1 MRYKDTRHTAATA
14 MSGCLF
20 NIHRLMKNSFL
31 LCCFAAA
38 SLVSAAKAPDFS
50 FPETVITEATG
61 QLSKAQHAGDSQ
73 DMIDAIVKI
82 SIAKTHISGD
92 FMPEAIAMVDSTAK
106 ASPDRVAKSLLYSLE
121 ADMYLAL
128 YNNNRRVFATR
139 DELADTVPADV
150 TEWSRGNFVDK
161 IIELSDS
168 SLAAKEMLSAT
179 PVDKYKR
186 IITLPKAGN
195 EAVPTLF
202 DMLAYHALDNV
213 ESISAVPPMPLRAMA
228 GSKTFLDSRAKYDD
242 RTAAFID
249 RTYRALLE
257 TNKNDT
263 PAFIYAELHRLA
275 NTFNRITGDYSKCKE
290 KYASCLDSL
299 YSQFADSPYSVEILA
314 RKADYRF
321 NKADYEEAKLCVAR
335 YGKYDRI
342 GELKNIISRYEQQTV
357 MLQYGECFTSTDSI
371 EVSVNSRNVSG
382 ITIKTYKIPESI
394 NLTGNIIKLLPKF
407 KLVRSADYKV
417 NYIEGNNDTTTVVKC
432 PPLGY
437 GRYVMIP
444 EFKDSKTGKT
454 VTSKNIYSDIMRVT
468 DLTLIMTTINN
479 ENRIYAVNSVYGNPI
494 EKARLHFTD
503 GSAQRTNRYGYAVI
517 SNSKKN
523 LNVYATYGND
533 RSTDEHFYSRDNTP
547 RDNSRNAAKIVT
559 DLGVYR
565 PGDTMRFAAIVY
577 NTGKASKPIA
587 NLTVKAVVS
596 DANRKEIASID
607 LLTDAFGRVDSLVTL
622 PTGGLTGRFTISIK
636 EAANG
641 RTIDSSTF
649 MVSEYKAPTFY
660 VELDEKQS
668 EFSNTDSLIAKGR
681 VLTFSQFPLA
691 NVKIDY
697 SIAPEYAYWWTN
709 TEDNGNAEGTVTTD
723 SNGYWTISIPED
735 IFGNPDK
742 KRGMFRLSIN
752 ATSENGETQP
762 FETTIKIG
770 NARILQFGDN
780 QEIENAI
787 LAEASGTTRINF
799 TVTDYNNEKL
809 SVDCHYRLTDENG
822 KTIAEG
828 TVNSGN
834 PVFDF
839 STVKSGKYILRM
851 SIPGEDDRQT
861 ERETIIYRT
870 GDTEPPYS
878 TLLWTTVEEVKCDTE
893 GNFSFTLGSSNDT
906 FVYSIVTNSD
916 GEIINEG
923 WRPFMKGIRVFE
935 GKALIPKDGEAKIE
949 LLAIRNHKVYN
960 KVIALIPAVPAD
972 TMRIVTETFRDNIA
986 PGSRETWKLRLS
998 GNNGQKYVGAMI
1010 ADMYDAALN
1019 KIQGNTYNSYIIR
1032 SFSHDPFSY
1041 SYQQPYYYISSTSA
1055 STTYKAL
1062 SVPSFTMPYLNM
1074 YGQSFYNTVFAQ
1086 AEVMRTKSL
1095 NSAFGSAPTYN
1106 STKQDAV
1113 SDSGAMLEES
1123 LVVSTTAQTEEA
1135 TSDKN
1140 SYRDPDVKN
1149 AFFMPALVSDNDGVV
1164 TIEFT
1169 VPDRN
1174 TQWQFTA
1181 IAYTADMKTDA
1192 VNRLITANK
1201 PLMVQPNLPRFVRT
1215 GDKVELKATVMNNSG
1230 NPSDATVTVEIFD
1243 PATGKISSTY
1253 NYDCNLAANGSET
1266 VSTTL
1271 DAKGFKGEIGYRIKA
1286 ANEEYS
1292 DGEQSL
1298 ITILPATTEVVEA
1311 VPFFLT
1317 ENQKETKIDVPK
1329 FGTSGTITV
1338 EYCDNP
1344 VWYVVTALPS
1354 IMSESQTAS
1363 ALVNNYYVTAIG
1375 SAIVNGDRQVSEAIK
1390 QWNAANRQKSNLQKN
1405 SELKT
1410 VGLEDSPWLRAAE
1423 SETEMMDKLIELT
1436 DSATIQYRLQKSLT
1450 SLRDLQNADGG
1461 FTWIK
1466 GNESS
1471 EFTTWN
1477 VLSRFGYLKEA
1488 GYLDAFDPLLN
1499 DIVEHATEYADSMMI
1514 ANIQKA
1520 ENPETVYPRYSEYIF
1535 IRSMLVGNNMPNEL
1549 IMAARDSIVDR
1560 TKKHWGK
1567 FTIED
1572 KAEAAILLANYGEK
1586 AEAVKIVESLRQY
1599 ARKSTAGYYWDV
1611 DNCDKVKLAATALKA
1626 FYKVNP
1632 ADPDIDNIRRWILL
1646 SKETLNWGATP
1657 AACDAVNAVLATGS
1671 DWKNSD
1677 RRKPEIKFGK
1687 EKISTGDADAYFGY
1701 VKQTVTD
1708 GKGKNLTVKR
1718 HGDNP
1723 AWSAVYYR
1731 YEAPMATVEKASSPD
1746 IRIEKTFYRY
1756 GKDGKL
1762 ESIPVTNF
1770 KIGDRLQVR
1779 IVIKTARDLDYVAL
1793 TDDRAAIFEPVDQ
1806 LPVYEYA
1813 EGTRYL
1819 RETRDS
1825 ATNIFFNRL
1834 TKGTRVITY
1843 DVFVNNAG
1851 TCSSGIATLQ
1861 CQYAPQQVAHTAGT
1875 TVTAQ

>member
-1 MRYKDTRHTAATA
+1 MATA
-14 MSGCLF
+14 KATDF
-20 NIHRLMKNSFL
+20 N
-31 LCCFAAA
+31 
-38 SLVSAAKAPDFS
+38 
-50 FPETVITEATG
+50 FPETVITEATK
-61 QLSKAQHAGDSQ
+61 QLDKAQKAGDSQ
-73 DMIDAIVKI
+73 GVIDALVKI

-92 FMPEAIAMVDSTAK
+92 FMPEAIAMVDSAAK
-106 ASPDRVAKSLLYSLE
+106 ASSDRVAKSLLYSLE

-128 YNNNRRVFATR
+128 YENNRRVFATR

-150 TEWSRGNFVDK
+150 MEWSRGNFIDK
-161 IIELSDS
+161 IIELSDL
-168 SLAAKEMLSAT
+168 SLSEKEILSAT
-179 PVDKYKR
+179 PIKKYKR

-202 DMLAYHALDNV
+202 DMLAYHALYNV
-213 ESISAVPPMPLRAMA
+213 KNISTYTQLPLRALNS
-228 GSKTFLDSRAKYDD
+228 SKTFLNSRIKYDD
-242 RTAAFID
+242 RSDAFFD

-257 TNKNDT
+257 TNKDNE
-263 PAFIYAELHRLA
+263 PAFIYAELHRIN
-275 NTFNRITGDYSKCKE
+275 NTVKRMKRNDYTKA
-290 KYASCLDSL
+290 KYVECLDSL
-299 YSQFADSPYSVEILA
+299 YSQFSGSKYSAEILV

-407 KLVRSADYKV
+407 KLVRSEDYKV

-454 VTSKNIYSDIMRVT
+454 VTSKNLYSDNMRVT
-468 DLTLIMTTINN
+468 DISLIMTTLNN

-494 EKARLHFTD
+494 EKALLHFSD
-503 GSAQRTNRYGYAVI
+503 GSAQKTNRYGYAVI

-547 RDNSRNAAKIVT
+547 HDNSRKAAKIVT

-565 PGDTMRFAAIVY
+565 PGDTIRFAAIVY

-587 NLTVKAVVS
+587 NMTVKAVVS
-596 DANRKEIASID
+596 DANRKEIASMD
-607 LLTDAFGRVDSLVTL
+607 LVTDAFGRVDSLVTL

-636 EAANG
+636 EAANENS
-641 RTIDSSTF
+641 IESSTF

-668 EFSNTDSLIAKGR
+668 DFSNTDSLMAKGR

-709 TEDNGNAEGTVTTD
+709 SEDNGNVEGSVTTD
-723 SNGYWTISIPED
+723 NNGCWTISIPDD
-735 IFGNPDK
+735 IFGNTDK

-762 FETTIKIG
+762 FETIIKIG

-780 QEIENAI
+780 QEIENSI
-787 LAEASGTTRINF
+787 LAEASGTTRINY

-809 SVDCHYRLTDENG
+809 AVDCHYELADGNG

-839 STVKSGKYILRM
+839 STVKSGKYILSM

-861 ERETIIYRT
+861 EREIIIYRT
-870 GDTEPPYS
+870 DETEPPYS
-878 TLLWTTVEEVKCDTE
+878 TLLWTTVEKVKCDTE
-893 GNFSFTLGSSNDT
+893 GNFSFKLGSSNDT

-916 GEIINEG
+916 GEVINEG
-923 WRPFMKGIRVFE
+923 WRPFMKGIRAFE
-935 GKALIPKDGEAKIE
+935 GKTLIPKDGEAKIE

-960 KVIALIPAVPAD
+960 KEISLIPAVPAD
-972 TMRIVTETFRDNIA
+972 TMKILTETFRDNIT

-1019 KIQGNTYNSYIIR
+1019 KIQDNTYNSYIIR
-1032 SFSHDPFSY
+1032 SFSHNPFSY
-1041 SYQQPYYYISSTSA
+1041 HQPYYYNSSTSA

-1074 YGQSFYNTVFAQ
+1074 YGQSFYNTFITLDAV
-1086 AEVMRTKSL
+1086 VRTTKGKV
-1095 NSAFGSAPTYN
+1095 AGSAPAYN
-1106 STKQDAV
+1106 GIKYESI
-1113 SDSGAMLEES
+1113 SDD
-1123 LVVSTTAQTEEA
+1123 EEA
-1135 TSDKN
+1135 LYEEVVVTDQASGQHSSQTSEDGN
-1140 SYRDPDVKN
+1140 NYRDPDIKN

-1181 IAYTADMKTDA
+1181 IAYTADMKADA

-1215 GDKVELKATVMNNSG
+1215 SDKVELKATVMNNS
-1230 NPSDATVTVEIFD
+1230 DKATAAAVTVEIFD

-1253 NYDCNLAANGSET
+1253 NYDCNLAANDSET
-1266 VSTTL
+1266 VSTML
-1271 DAKGFKGEIGYRIKA
+1271 DVKGLKGEIGYRIKA
-1286 ANEEYS
+1286 VNEEYS

-1329 FGTSGTITV
+1329 FGANGTITV

-1344 VWYVVTALPS
+1344 MWYVVTALPS

-1375 SAIVNGDRQVSEAIK
+1375 SAIVNGNRQVSEAIK
-1390 QWNAANRQKSNLQKN
+1390 QWNAANRQKSNLQ
-1405 SELKT
+1405 
-1410 VGLEDSPWLRAAE
+1410 
-1423 SETEMMDKLIELT
+1423 MMDKLIDLT

-1499 DIVEHATEYADSMMI
+1499 DIVERATEYADSMMI
-1514 ANIQKA
+1514 KNILKA
-1520 ENPETVYPRYSEYIF
+1520 EKPETVYPRYSEYIF
-1535 IRSMLVGNNMPNEL
+1535 IRSMLVGNNMPKGQITVAKDN
-1549 IMAARDSIVDR
+1549 IIDR

-1586 AEAVKIVESLRQY
+1586 AEAAKIVESLRQY
-1599 ARKSTAGYYWDV
+1599 ARKSSAGYYWDV

-1687 EKISTGDADAYFGY
+1687 EKIATGDADTYFGY
-1701 VKQTVTD
+1701 VKQTVAN
-1708 GKGKNLTVKR
+1708 GKGKSLTVKR

-1723 AWSAVYYR
+1723 AWGAVYYR
-1731 YEAPMATVEKASSPD
+1731 YEAPMAEVENASSSD

-1756 GKDGKL
+1756 GNDGKL
-1762 ESIPVTNF
+1762 ESLPVSEF

-1834 TKGTRVITY
+1834 MKGTRVITY

-1861 CQYAPQQVAHTAGT
+1861 CQYAPQQVAHSAGT
-1875 TVTAQ
+1875 TVTAK

>member
-1 MRYKDTRHTAATA
+1 MATA
-14 MSGCLF
+14 KATDF
-20 NIHRLMKNSFL
+20 N
-31 LCCFAAA
+31 
-38 SLVSAAKAPDFS
+38 
-50 FPETVITEATG
+50 FPETVITEATK
-61 QLSKAQHAGDSQ
+61 QLDKAQKAGDSQ
-73 DMIDAIVKI
+73 GVIDALVKI

-92 FMPEAIAMVDSTAK
+92 FMPEAIAMVDSAAK
-106 ASPDRVAKSLLYSLE
+106 ASSDRVAKSLLYSLE

-128 YNNNRRVFATR
+128 YENNRRVFATR
-139 DELADTVPADV
+139 DELANTVPADV
-150 TEWSRGNFVDK
+150 MEWSRGNFIDK
-161 IIELSDS
+161 IIELSDL
-168 SLAAKEMLSAT
+168 SLSEKEILSAT
-179 PVDKYKR
+179 PIKKYKR

-202 DMLAYHALDNV
+202 DMLAYHALYNV
-213 ESISAVPPMPLRAMA
+213 KNISTYTQLPLRALNS
-228 GSKTFLDSRAKYDD
+228 SKTFLNSRIKYDD
-242 RTAAFID
+242 RSDAFFD

-257 TNKNDT
+257 TNKDNE
-263 PAFIYAELHRLA
+263 PAFIYAELHRIN
-275 NTFNRITGDYSKCKE
+275 NTVKRMKRNDYTKA
-290 KYASCLDSL
+290 KYVECLDSL
-299 YSQFADSPYSVEILA
+299 YSQFSGSKYSAEILV

-321 NKADYEEAKLCVAR
+321 NKADYEEAKRCVAR
-335 YGKYDRI
+335 HGKYNRI

-357 MLQYGECFTSTDSI
+357 SLNYKECVTSTDSI
-371 EVSVNSRNVSG
+371 KITVRSRNVSD
-382 ITIKTYKIPESI
+382 ITVKTYKIPESI
-394 NLTGNIIKLLPKF
+394 ELTGNIIKLLPKF
-407 KLVRSADYKV
+407 KLVRSEDYKV

-432 PPLGY
+432 PPLSY

-454 VTSKNIYSDIMRVT
+454 VTSKNLYSDNMRVT
-468 DLTLIMTTINN
+468 DISLIMTTINN

-494 EKARLHFTD
+494 EKVLLHFSD
-503 GSAQRTNRYGYAVI
+503 GSAQKTNRYGYAVI

-547 RDNSRNAAKIVT
+547 RDNSRKAAKIVT

-596 DANRKEIASID
+596 DANRKEIASMD
-607 LLTDAFGRVDSLVTL
+607 LVTDAFGRVDSLVTL

-641 RTIDSSTF
+641 NSIESSTF

-660 VELDEKQS
+660 VELDEKKS
-668 EFSNTDSLIAKGR
+668 DFSNTDSLMAKGR

-709 TEDNGNAEGTVTTD
+709 SEDNGNVEGSVTTD
-723 SNGYWTISIPED
+723 NNGDWTISIPDD
-735 IFGNPDK
+735 IFGNSDK

-762 FETTIKIG
+762 FETIIKIG

-780 QEIENAI
+780 QEIENSI
-787 LAEASGTTRINF
+787 LAEASGKTRINF

-809 SVDCHYRLTDENG
+809 AVDCHYELTDGNG

-851 SIPGEDDRQT
+851 SIPEEDDRQT
-861 ERETIIYRT
+861 EREIIIYRT
-870 GDTEPPYS
+870 DETEPPYS
-878 TLLWTTVEEVKCDTE
+878 TLLWTTVEKVKCDTE
-893 GNFSFTLGSSNDT
+893 GNFSFKLGSSHDT

-916 GEIINEG
+916 GEVINEG
-923 WRPFMKGIRVFE
+923 WRPFMKGIRAFE

-960 KVIALIPAVPAD
+960 KVISLIPAVPAD
-972 TMRIVTETFRDNIA
+972 TMRIVTETFRDNIT
-986 PGSRETWKLRLS
+986 PGSCETWKLRLS

-1041 SYQQPYYYISSTSA
+1041 QQPYYYNSSTSA

-1113 SDSGAMLEES
+1113 SDSGAALEES
-1123 LVVSTTAQTEEA
+1123 VVVKTTEQTEEA
-1135 TSDKN
+1135 TSDNN
-1140 SYRDPDVKN
+1140 SYRDPDIKN

-1181 IAYTADMKTDA
+1181 IAYTADMKADA

-1215 GDKVELKATVMNNSG
+1215 SDKVELKATVMNNS
-1230 NPSDATVTVEIFD
+1230 DKATAAAVTVEIFD

-1253 NYDCNLAANGSET
+1253 NYDCNLAANDSET
-1266 VSTTL
+1266 VSTML
-1271 DAKGFKGEIGYRIKA
+1271 DVKGLKGEIGYRIKA
-1286 ANEEYS
+1286 VNEEYS

-1329 FGTSGTITV
+1329 FGANGTITV

-1344 VWYVVTALPS
+1344 MWYVVTALPS

-1375 SAIVNGDRQVSEAIK
+1375 SAIVNGNRQVSEAIK

-1410 VGLEDSPWLRAAE
+1410 VGIEDSPWVKAAE
-1423 SETEMMDKLIELT
+1423 SETAMMDKLIELT

-1499 DIVEHATEYADSMMI
+1499 DIVERATEYADSMMI
-1514 ANIQKA
+1514 KNILKA
-1520 ENPETVYPRYSEYIF
+1520 EKPETVYPRYSEYIF
-1535 IRSMLVGNNMPNEL
+1535 IRSMLVGNNMPKGQITVAKDN
-1549 IMAARDSIVDR
+1549 IIDR

-1586 AEAVKIVESLRQY
+1586 AEAAKIVESLRQY
-1599 ARKSTAGYYWDV
+1599 ARKSSAGYYWDV
-1611 DNCDKVKLAATALKA
+1611 DNCDKVKLASTALKA

-1646 SKETLNWGATP
+1646 SKETLNWGTTP

-1687 EKISTGDADAYFGY
+1687 EKISTGDADTYFGY
-1701 VKQTVTD
+1701 VKQTVAN
-1708 GKGKNLTVKR
+1708 GKGKSLTVKR

-1723 AWSAVYYR
+1723 AWGAVYYR
-1731 YEAPMATVEKASSPD
+1731 YEAPMAEVENASSSD

-1756 GKDGKL
+1756 GNDGKL
-1762 ESIPVTNF
+1762 ESLPVSEL

-1834 TKGTRVITY
+1834 MKGTRVITY

-1861 CQYAPQQVAHTAGT
+1861 CQYAPQQVAHSAGT
-1875 TVTAQ
+1875 TVTAK